1 MTLPQLHQQSISTH
15 GSPDLQAE
23 IPITSGESS
32 IHQSENDD
40 HVLETLDHDETTLPY
55 ACAYCGIDHPES
67 VVKCGSC
74 NRWFCNGKTHSSGSH
89 IITHLVL
96 SKHNVVSL
104 HEDSALGAETLECY
118 NCGSKNIFM
127 LGFVS
132 AKHDSVVVILCRMPC
147 SQMRDIN
154 WETNEWQALISERQL
169 LPWVASVPSEDQMF
183 ALRPVTHE
191 QISMLEAQWRMNRDA
206 TIGDLDKSIA
216 PTSELL
222 PVLLRY
228 QDAIQYQ
235 NAFAPLVEAEA
246 DFDRNLKE
254 SQALEHIS
262 VSWDLSPNSRHLAS
276 FALLTYEKTN
286 LVVAVGDEIVLH
298 YRESGGQDADAW
310 SGKGFIVKLP
320 TAHQEF
326 FTLELFPG
334 QKVPPV
340 HAVVGFTA
348 EFVWKGTS
356 YNRMQ
361 KALRNFAA
369 NEKSVSSH
377 IYHKLLGHEV
387 VPMVFSTAVPTQLSV
402 AKLAHLNSSQ
412 KNAVANVLQRP
423 LSLIQGPP
431 GTGKTVTSATI
442 IYHLYNLHKRQILV
456 CAPSNV
462 AVDHLAEKL
471 SLIGIKVVRIT
482 AKSREDVDS
491 SVSEL
496 ALHKILDKRLPKK
509 LRKLIEQK
517 DNGKVLTAD
526 ENKMLMSGI
535 RRVEKE
541 TIDKAQVVCTTCV
554 GVSDNRLGD
563 IPFRSVL
570 IDESTQA
577 TEPEV
582 LIPIVKG
589 AKQVILVGDHQ
600 QLGPVI
606 LDKNAGEAGLKQ
618 SLFERLIALGHS
630 PIRLEVQY
638 RMHPALSEFSSNVF
652 YEGSLQ
658 NGVTLEERAW
668 RGLTFPWPVPDCPM
682 MFWANYGKEE
692 ISGSGNSYLN
702 RVEAMN
708 VEKIITRLFRDGVR
722 PDQIGVI
729 TPYEGQRAYIVQY
742 MQMNSTIMEKKAQY
756 AEVEISSVDAFQ
768 GREKDFIILLCVR
781 ANDAQ
786 AIGFLKD
793 PRRLNVALTRAKYG
807 LVILGNARALSKNR
821 LWNYLLIHFRERGCL
836 VDGPLD
842 NLQLSLVPLGNPQQQ
857 NRKQHYENVPR
868 NTDFDAQSMLSFV
881 PPQEPQSAQ
890 YDDAKWPSLGQTVD
904 DDMKN
909 IASAFASGLNL

>member
-1 MTLPQLHQQSISTH
+1 MTLVEASDHEL
-15 GSPDLQAE
+15 AE
-23 IPITSGESS
+23 ES
-32 IHQSENDD
+32 
-40 HVLETLDHDETTLPY
+40 PY
-55 ACAYCGIDHPES
+55 ACAYCGIDSPEH
-67 VVKCGSC
+67 VVKCGLC
-74 NRWFCNGKTHSSGSH
+74 NRWFCNGKSHSSGSH

-96 SKHNVVSL
+96 SKHNVVLL
-104 HEDSALGAETLECY
+104 HENLALGAETLECY
-118 NCGSKNIFM
+118 NCGSRNVFM

-147 SQMRDIN
+147 AQLRDIN
-154 WETNEWQALISERQL
+154 WETNEWQPLILERQL
-169 LPWVASVPSEDQMF
+169 LPWVASVPLDEQM
-183 ALRPVTHE
+183 ALLRPVLHE
-191 QISMLEAQWRMNRDA
+191 QIQMLEAQWRMNRDA
-206 TIGDLDKSIA
+206 TIDDLDKA
-216 PTSELL
+216 QAAQLELL

-228 QDAIQYQ
+228 QDALQYQ

-246 DFDRNLKE
+246 EFDRNLKE
-254 SQALEHIS
+254 LQALEHIL
-262 VSWDLSPNSRHLAS
+262 VQWDVGLNGRHLAL
-276 FALLTYEKTN
+276 FALLTYEKTS

-298 YRESGGQDADAW
+298 YQQGGLDAW

-320 TAHQEF
+320 TSQLEY
-326 FTLELFPG
+326 FTLELLWDADA
-334 QKVPPV
+334 PPT
-340 HAVVGFTA
+340 HATVGFTA
-348 EFVWKGTS
+348 EFVWKGTL
-356 YNRMQ
+356 YHRMQ
-361 KALRNFAA
+361 KALRLFAT
-369 NEKSVSSH
+369 NEESVSSY
-377 IYHKLLGHEV
+377 IYHNFLGHEV
-387 VPMVFSTAVPTQLSV
+387 VPMVFLTNLPAQLSV
-402 AKLAHLNSSQ
+402 PKLAQLNESQ
-412 KNAVANVLQRP
+412 WNAVAAVLQRP

-442 IYHLYNLHKRQILV
+442 IHHLYRLHKRKILV
-456 CAPSNV
+456 CAPLNV

-471 SLIGIKVVRIT
+471 HLVGIKVLRVT
-482 AKSREDVDS
+482 SKSREDVDLL
-491 SVSEL
+491 VLEL
-496 ALHKILDKRLPKK
+496 ALHRQVEKRIPKFT
-509 LRKLIEQK
+509 RKLQAARDSGKLLSAKQLKQLQSSIFNTEQA
-517 DNGKVLTAD
+517 LID
-526 ENKMLMSGI
+526 E
-535 RRVEKE
+535 
-541 TIDKAQVVCTTCV
+541 AQVVCTTCV
-554 GVSDNRLGD
+554 GASDWRLQG
-563 IPFRSVL
+563 IPFRLVL

-618 SLFERLIALGHS
+618 SLFERLIALGHL

-658 NGVTLEERAW
+658 NGVTSEQRAW
-668 RGLTFPWPVPDCPM
+668 RGLSFPWPVPDCPM

-708 VEKIITRLFRDGVR
+708 VEKIITKLFRDGVR

-742 MQMNSTIMEKKAQY
+742 MQMNSTLLEKKEQY

-786 AIGFLKD
+786 AIGFLRD

-807 LVILGNARALSKNR
+807 LIILGNARALLKNR
-821 LWNYLLIHFRERGCL
+821 LWNFLLVHFRERGCL

-842 NLQLSLVPLGNPQQQ
+842 NLQLSLVPLSNPL
-857 NRKQHYENVPR
+857 RKKKLAVENMPR
-868 NTDFDAQSMLSFV
+868 SADYDTQSMLSFV
-881 PPQEPQSAQ
+881 PPAEPQQ
-890 YDDAKWPSLGQTVD
+890 YDEAKWPSLGQGQEID

-909 IASAFASGLNL
+909 IALAFALGLNI